1 MVECGSHP
9 NRKIQGVNSGEEKS
23 SAMQL
28 PAALD
33 SLDRIVPA
41 KEREPAVFLDYDG
54 TLTPIVDNPDK
65 ANLSASMHATLQHLA
80 TLCEVAI
87 ISGRDLQDVRERV
100 GVDNIWYAGSHG
112 FEIAGPRGEH
122 TEYQE
127 GLDYLPALDA
137 AEQRLRAALVDI
149 SGCLVERKKFSIA
162 IHYRQ
167 VAQDEVESVRRIVDR
182 IHASHSELRLMQG
195 KKIFELQPDI
205 EWNKGKAIHWLISE
219 LALKKRCFTLIY
231 IGDDVTDEDA
241 FHALG
246 AEGSGILVAGE
257 DQQTF
262 ARYRLADPAEV
273 EIFLNRL
280 CNKLEKSS

>member
-1 MVECGSHP
+1 MVVADL
-9 NRKIQGVNSGEEKS
+9 RQIQGVNCEEEKK

-28 PAALD
+28 PVALD
-33 SLDRIVPA
+33 FLDRIVPDNG
-41 KEREPAVFLDYDG
+41 REPAVFLDYDG

-65 ANLSASMHATLQHLA
+65 ANLSASMRATLEHLA

-87 ISGRDLQDVRERV
+87 ISGRGLQDVQQRV

-112 FEIAGPRGEH
+112 FDIAGPGGEH

-137 AEQRLRAALVDI
+137 AEQSLREALEDI
-149 SGCLVERKKFSIA
+149 SECLVERKKFSIA

-167 VAQDEVESVRRIVDR
+167 VAQDEVESVRRIIDR
-182 IHASHSELRLMQG
+182 IHADHSELRLMQG

-219 LALKKRCFTLIY
+219 LALNKRCFTLLY

-241 FHALG
+241 FRALG
-246 AEGSGILVAGE
+246 AKDLGILVAE
-257 DQQTF
+257 EEQQTF
-262 ARYRLADPAEV
+262 ATYRLADPAEV

-280 CNKLEKSS
+280 CNKLEDTS

>member
-9 NRKIQGVNSGEEKS
+9 NREIQGVNSGEEKR

-28 PAALD
+28 PTALD

-41 KEREPAVFLDYDG
+41 KELEPAVFLDYDG
-54 TLTPIVDNPDK
+54 TLTPIVNNPAK
-65 ANLSASMHATLQHLA
+65 ANLSASMRTTLQHLA

-87 ISGRDLQDVRERV
+87 ISGRDLQDVQERV

-112 FEIAGPRGEH
+112 FDIAGPGGEH

-137 AEQRLRAALVDI
+137 AEQRLRPALEDI

-167 VAQDEVESVRRIVDR
+167 VAQDEVDSVKRTVER
-182 IHASHSELRLMQG
+182 IHANHSELRLMEG

-205 EWNKGKAIHWLISE
+205 EWNKGKAIHWLISKLE
-219 LALKKRCFTLIY
+219 LNKRCFILLY

-241 FHALG
+241 FRALG

-257 DQQTF
+257 EQQTF
-262 ARYRLADPAEV
+262 ATYRLADPAEV

-280 CNKLEKSS
+280 CNKLEDTS